1 MGKYWVGWGTLG
13 HSYWVKVVRMWL
25 LNVVVYL
32 RHETQ
37 NSKYDSD
44 EYFCKKK
51 IKMERVKNDK
61 KE

>member
-1 MGKYWVGWGTLG
+1 MG

-37 NSKYDSD
+37 NSKYDD
-44 EYFCKKK
+44 DFCKK
-51 IKMERVKNDK
+51 IKMERVNSGK

>member
-25 LNVVVYL
+25 LSVVVYL

-37 NSKYDSD
+37 NSKYDID
-44 EYFCKKK
+44 EDFCKK
-51 IKMERVKNDK
+51 IKMEREKNDK